1 MCARLLA
8 ATANTLYA
16 QFGGAMSGD
25 LISLDCAVPI
35 WDRFYLARPLVIVG
49 TTEPDGGFDLAPKH
63 MAGPVSW
70 ENLYGFVCCEEHAT
84 YRNAV
89 RTGVFTVSY
98 PTPDQVVTASLT
110 AAPRSADDTKPSLNA
125 VPTEPAKVVEGVLIP
140 GARIHLE
147 CEVERTVEDLGPN
160 TLVVGRIVAA
170 AVDERAERLLDR
182 EDKHTI
188 SEAPILVYLQPNR
201 FASVDE
207 SRSFPFHAGWSR

>member
-1 MCARLLA
+1 
-8 ATANTLYA
+8 
-16 QFGGAMSGD
+16 MSGD

-49 TTEPDGGFDLAPKH
+49 TTEPDGEFDLAPKH

-70 ENLYGFVCCEEHAT
+70 ENLYGFVCCETHAT

-98 PTPDQVVTASLT
+98 PTPDQVVTASLA
-110 AAPRSADDTKPSLNA
+110 AAPRSPDDSKPSLKA
-125 VPTEPAKVVEGVLIP
+125 VPTEPAKVVEGVLIS

-147 CEVERTVEDLGPN
+147 CEMERTVEDLGPN
-160 TLVVGRIVAA
+160 TLVIGRIVAA
-170 AVDERAERLLDR
+170 AVDEAAVRLLDR
-182 EDKHTI
+182 EDWHTI

-201 FASVDE
+201 FATINE
-207 SRSFPFHAGWSR
+207 SRSFPFYAGWSR

>member
-1 MCARLLA
+1 
-8 ATANTLYA
+8 
-16 QFGGAMSGD
+16 MSGD

-98 PTPDQVVTASLT
+98 PTPDQIVTASLT
-110 AAPRSADDTKPSLNA
+110 AAPRSADDRKPSLSA

-147 CEVERTVEDLGPN
+147 CELERTVEDLGPN
-160 TLVVGRIVAA
+160 TLVIGRIVAA

-182 EDKHTI
+182 EDNHTI

-201 FASVDE
+201 FASVDD